1 MRSHGSFVNSPPA
14 TVRSNPTLG
23 ADGNETRM
31 APYPGSDDCNPTTM
45 RRIAPSKRK
54 LRTLT
59 GTRAPT
65 RAVVTSTSAL
75 IADCHKTST
84 SSAIV
89 CAPRSYL

>member
-1 MRSHGSFVNSPPA
+1 
-14 TVRSNPTLG
+14 
-23 ADGNETRM
+23 
-31 APYPGSDDCNPTTM
+31 M
-45 RRIAPSKRK
+45 RRIAPSNRK

-75 IADCHKTST
+75 IADCHETST